1 MNIFFVS
8 LGCDKNL
15 VDSEVMLGLLN
26 KAGYTI
32 VDDETMADIM
42 VVNTCCF
49 IHDAKEESIEAILEC
64 ASYKEKGSLKVLV
77 VTGCL
82 AQRYRD
88 EIFQEI
94 PEVDAVLGS
103 SSYDLIVDTI
113 DKVLHGEKNITLD
126 KGLDYLPLGIKE
138 RMVTTGNYTAYL
150 KIAEG
155 CDKCCTYCVIP
166 QIRGK
171 YRSIPMEEVVDT
183 AKQLVANGAVELNIV
198 AQEITVYGKDIYG
211 YKALPELL
219 KQLCAIE
226 GLSWIRLLYCYPEEI
241 TDELIEVIAT
251 QPKICHYIDMPIQH
265 SEDAVLKRM
274 GRRTNKEE
282 LQLTIAKLRAAIPD
296 IAIRTTLITGFPGE
310 TQEEFESLYRFVNE
324 QEFARLGVFTYSK
337 EEGTAA
343 SKMDAQIEEEVK
355 AFRRDELMELQQA
368 ISYEHGEAMVGSC
381 VDVLIEG
388 YLYKDDVYVGRTYM
402 DAPKVDG
409 SVFVKSPEE
418 IISGTIV
425 KVRITG
431 FDEYDLIGEIEYE
444 FTE

>member
-198 AQEITVYGKDIYG
+198 AQ
-211 YKALPELL
+211 
-219 KQLCAIE
+219 
-226 GLSWIRLLYCYPEEI
+226 
-241 TDELIEVIAT
+241 
-251 QPKICHYIDMPIQH
+251 
-265 SEDAVLKRM
+265 
-274 GRRTNKEE
+274 
-282 LQLTIAKLRAAIPD
+282 
-296 IAIRTTLITGFPGE
+296 
-310 TQEEFESLYRFVNE
+310 
-324 QEFARLGVFTYSK
+324 
-337 EEGTAA
+337 
-343 SKMDAQIEEEVK
+343 
-355 AFRRDELMELQQA
+355 
-368 ISYEHGEAMVGSC
+368 
-381 VDVLIEG
+381 
-388 YLYKDDVYVGRTYM
+388 
-402 DAPKVDG
+402 
-409 SVFVKSPEE
+409 
-418 IISGTIV
+418 
-425 KVRITG
+425 
-431 FDEYDLIGEIEYE
+431 
-444 FTE
+444 